1 MAATSFALMVP
12 FSVKKAFAARP
23 VIDEDLCTR
32 CETCVSLCP
41 DVFEMQDDK
50 AIVANPDTCDK
61 CDCQE
66 AADTC
71 PVEAISME

>member
-1 MAATSFALMVP
+1 MKV
-12 FSVKKAFAARP
+12 P
-23 VIDEDLCTR
+23 VIDFDLCEG

-50 AIVANPDTCDK
+50 AVVVAAEKCAD

-66 AADTC
+66 AIDTC
-71 PVEAISME
+71 PTEAISWGEE

>member
-1 MAATSFALMVP
+1 MAKV
-12 FSVKKAFAARP
+12 P
-23 VIDEDLCTR
+23 VIDFDLCEG

-50 AIVANPDTCDK
+50 AVVVAPEKCSE

-66 AADTC
+66 AIDTC
-71 PVEAISME
+71 PVECITWEEQ